1 MNNHKNQIPTTQ
13 DFTSLR
19 NIDRLYGYLQVISK
33 WNGKKGEPRYI
44 NKKDFS
50 SQEAANEL
58 CVSSRTIN
66 RQINKLKEYGFIL
79 EENDKMKLP
88 IKHLFTTIHPE
99 TLKYL
104 YQIQTDNVI
113 TIYSFLRAMQ
123 WYYQDKNKIFFFTKR
138 YLITEILGKKS
149 SGSAY
154 DAMDSILDLLDKL
167 GLVKLACQKK
177 KGKFGEYKVYAV
189 IEVKDEIVRSNFP
202 TIEEVFGDVYI
213 PDEEEI
219 NVGIKEYWQNK
230 KD

>member
-79 EENDKMKLP
+79 EEDNKMKLP

-202 TIEEVFGDVYI
+202 TIEEVFGDIYI

>member
-79 EENDKMKLP
+79 EEDDKMKLP

-202 TIEEVFGDVYI
+202 TIEEVFGDIYI

>member
-154 DAMDSILDLLDKL
+154 DVMDSILDLLDKL

-202 TIEEVFGDVYI
+202 TIEEVFGDIYI

>member
-1 MNNHKNQIPTTQ
+1 MKNHKNQIPTTQ

-202 TIEEVFGDVYI
+202 TIEEVFGDIYI

>member
-50 SQEAANEL
+50 SQEAASEL

-202 TIEEVFGDVYI
+202 TIQEVFGDIYI

>member
-1 MNNHKNQIPTTQ
+1 LNNHKNQIPTTQ

-79 EENDKMKLP
+79 EEDNKMKLP

-202 TIEEVFGDVYI
+202 TIEEVFGDIYI

>member
-138 YLITEILGKKS
+138 YLITEI
-149 SGSAY
+149 
-154 DAMDSILDLLDKL
+154 
-167 GLVKLACQKK
+167 
-177 KGKFGEYKVYAV
+177 
-189 IEVKDEIVRSNFP
+189 
-202 TIEEVFGDVYI
+202 
-213 PDEEEI
+213 
-219 NVGIKEYWQNK
+219 
-230 KD
+230 

>member
-33 WNGKKGEPRYI
+33 WNGKKGESRYI

-202 TIEEVFGDVYI
+202 TIEEVFGDIYI

>member
-202 TIEEVFGDVYI
+202 TIEEIFGDIYI

>member
-79 EENDKMKLP
+79 EEDDRMKLP

-202 TIEEVFGDVYI
+202 TIEEVFGDIYI

>member
-66 RQINKLKEYGFIL
+66 RQINRLKEYGFIL
-79 EENDKMKLP
+79 EEDNKMKLP

-154 DAMDSILDLLDKL
+154 DSMDSILDLLDKL

-202 TIEEVFGDVYI
+202 TIEEVFGDIYI

>member
-50 SQEAANEL
+50 SREAANEL
-58 CVSSRTIN
+58 CVSSRTIK

-202 TIEEVFGDVYI
+202 TIEEVFGDIYI

>member
-202 TIEEVFGDVYI
+202 TIEEVFGDIYI

>member
-79 EENDKMKLP
+79 EEDNKMKLP

-202 TIEEVFGDVYI
+202 TIEEIFGDIYI

>member
-202 TIEEVFGDVYI
+202 TIEEVFGDIYI

-219 NVGIKEYWQNK
+219 NIGIKEYWQNK

>member
-189 IEVKDEIVRSNFP
+189 IEVKDEIIRSNFP
-202 TIEEVFGDVYI
+202 TIEEVFGDIYI

>member
-79 EENDKMKLP
+79 EENNKMKLP

-202 TIEEVFGDVYI
+202 TIEEVFGDIYI

>member
-33 WNGKKGEPRYI
+33 WNGEKGEPRYI

-66 RQINKLKEYGFIL
+66 RQINKLKKYGFIL

-113 TIYSFLRAMQ
+113 TIYSFFRAMQ

-202 TIEEVFGDVYI
+202 TIEEVFGDIYI

>member
-123 WYYQDKNKIFFFTKR
+123 WYYQDKNKIFFFTKG

-202 TIEEVFGDVYI
+202 TIKEVFGDIYI

>member
-79 EENDKMKLP
+79 EEDNKMKLP

-202 TIEEVFGDVYI
+202 TIEEVFGDIYI

-219 NVGIKEYWQNK
+219 NVGIKEYWKNK

>member
-79 EENDKMKLP
+79 EENGKMKLP

-113 TIYSFLRAMQ
+113 TVYSFLRAMQ

-202 TIEEVFGDVYI
+202 TIEEVFGDIYI

>member
-79 EENDKMKLP
+79 EEDDKMKLP

-123 WYYQDKNKIFFFTKR
+123 WYYQGKNKIFFFTKR

-202 TIEEVFGDVYI
+202 TIEEVFGDIYI

>member
-123 WYYQDKNKIFFFTKR
+123 WYYQDKDKIFFFTKR

-202 TIEEVFGDVYI
+202 TIEEVFGDIYI

>member
-33 WNGKKGEPRYI
+33 WNGEKGEPRYI

-202 TIEEVFGDVYI
+202 TIEEVFGDIYI